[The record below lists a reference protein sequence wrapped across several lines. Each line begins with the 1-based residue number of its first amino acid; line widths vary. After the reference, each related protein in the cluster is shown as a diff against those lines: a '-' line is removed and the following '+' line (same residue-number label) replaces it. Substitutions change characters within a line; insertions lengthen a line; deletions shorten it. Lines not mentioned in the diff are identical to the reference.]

1 MLKLMNVKKWPIK
14 IKMYSL
20 LHAPN
25 KKFRHETWY
34 VNTVGLDERIIINS
48 ELKTHF
54 IDQQQQIKKDLQL
67 TELGI
72 FGLIK
77 PIIDKLVW

>member
-14 IKMYSL
+14 IKMYFL
-20 LHAPN
+20 LHASN

-54 IDQQQQIKKDLQL
+54 ID
-67 TELGI
+67 
-72 FGLIK
+72 
-77 PIIDKLVW
+77 